1 MYYDSPGCVKKLCFR
16 RQDSTVWWLVL
27 ALQRD
32 WQWGLN
38 LPSRWLSHP
47 PSCESLLHAI
57 MSSFTGTWKK
67 IWNYG
72 VLNCHA
78 CSFYQ
83 EGMQAIK
90 QFMINSRST
99 IDPLFSLGPCWLNIL
114 AKSRKPDRKVW
125 GLKMGEFRWTGTAYI
140 LLRASYFLTSC
151 WTEDL
156 FRSNFHSF
164 AFTPEAWSLW
174 LFF

>member
-47 PSCESLLHAI
+47 RAQLPCLFFLPGGYAGNQTIHATLTVQI
-57 MSSFTGTWKK
+57 SP
-67 IWNYG
+67 
-72 VLNCHA
+72 L
-78 CSFYQ
+78 
-83 EGMQAIK
+83 
-90 QFMINSRST
+90 NSRST

-156 FRSNFHSF
+156 LRSNFHSF

>member
-1 MYYDSPGCVKKLCFR
+1 MAGSCPTAR
-16 RQDSTVWWLVL
+16 L
-27 ALQRD
+27 AMRF
-32 WQWGLN
+32 
-38 LPSRWLSHP
+38 
-47 PSCESLLHAI
+47 E
-57 MSSFTGTWKK
+57 F
-67 IWNYG
+67 
-72 VLNCHA
+72 
-78 CSFYQ
+78 
-83 EGMQAIK
+83 AIK
-90 QFMINSRST
+90 VAFPSAFLWKSSACNRVFLYRNMEKNMELWRAQLPCLFFLPGGYAGNQTIHATLTVQISPLNSRST

-156 FRSNFHSF
+156 SRSNFHSF